1 MKSIKLF
8 FAFVLFTSLFV
19 SCTSDS
25 ISADEQ
31 LYANDQIEQANG
43 GETTGDIMRTRD

>member
-1 MKSIKLF
+1 MKSIKII
-8 FAFVLFTSLFV
+8 FAFLVFTSLFI

-31 LYANDQIEQANG
+31 LYANEQATG
-43 GETTGDIMRTRD
+43 GETQSDVMRDRD